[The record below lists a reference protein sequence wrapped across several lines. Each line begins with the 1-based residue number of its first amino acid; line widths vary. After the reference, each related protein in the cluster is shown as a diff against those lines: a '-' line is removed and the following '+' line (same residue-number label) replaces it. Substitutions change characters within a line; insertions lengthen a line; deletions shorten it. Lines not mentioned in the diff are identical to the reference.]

1 MAYKTTE
8 ERILDGIRRLQRN
21 SLGQCGSI
29 IIDDTVEHTGPYV
42 AITAIGS
49 ADAVIDTS
57 ECDLGVLEDQPATI
71 TIPEGVTIFGNFTSI
86 ELDSGVVIAY
96 KECLD

>member
-21 SLGQCGSI
+21 SLGQCGTLM
-29 IIDDTVEHTGPYV
+29 IDDTVEHTGPFV
-42 AITAIGS
+42 ALTAIGT

-57 ECDLGVLEDQPATI
+57 ECTTNIEDAAATI
-71 TIPEGVTIFGNFTSI
+71 TIPEGVTIFGHFTSI
-86 ELDSGVVIAY
+86 ELDSGAILAY
-96 KECLD
+96 RKC

>member
-1 MAYKTTE
+1 MNTNE
-8 ERILDGIRRLQRN
+8 ERLLKAIKDLTKN

-29 IIDDTVEHTGPYV
+29 IIDDTVEHVGPYT
-42 AITAIGS
+42 AITSIGS

-57 ECDLGVLEDQPATI
+57 ECDLGPLEDQPATI
-71 TIPEGVTIFGNFTSI
+71 TIPEGVTIFGEFNSI

-96 KECLD
+96 KKC